1 MTGLRTTLM
10 ISIAL
15 SLLAQVIAM
24 AADQPAAQQ
33 PQWERV
39 LEHAPFIER
48 DTAEDA
54 VFLGKMWISNAYSP
68 GGALLRDLWNS
79 EDGITWTKVLD
90 ETPYTGYA
98 EMVVF
103 QDKLWAIKGGVWN
116 STDGVNWTQVLE
128 KTPFGAPGYGE
139 VVVFQDKIW
148 QLGSGRGVWNTTDG
162 ITWTEATPE
171 AGFGNRAASAVA
183 VYDEK
188 LWLIGGRTEGPSD
201 PPEKHYPN
209 FTTYNDVW
217 CSTDGVTWT
226 RVLEHAPWAERMWF
240 IAREYAGK
248 LWIFGGFSN
257 RQSIN
262 FAEAWYTE
270 DGITWTEYKSE
281 TMWSPRHEPTIYV
294 FNGSLWLVAGNMWP
308 LMNDVW
314 RLTLPEGWEPGG

>member
-39 LEHAPFIER
+39 LEHAPFVER

-139 VVVFQDKIW
+139 VVV
-148 QLGSGRGVWNTTDG
+148 L
-162 ITWTEATPE
+162 
-171 AGFGNRAASAVA
+171 
-183 VYDEK
+183 
-188 LWLIGGRTEGPSD
+188 
-201 PPEKHYPN
+201 
-209 FTTYNDVW
+209 
-217 CSTDGVTWT
+217 
-226 RVLEHAPWAERMWF
+226 
-240 IAREYAGK
+240 
-248 LWIFGGFSN
+248 
-257 RQSIN
+257 
-262 FAEAWYTE
+262 
-270 DGITWTEYKSE
+270 
-281 TMWSPRHEPTIYV
+281 
-294 FNGSLWLVAGNMWP
+294 
-308 LMNDVW
+308 
-314 RLTLPEGWEPGG
+314 